1 MEAAQPEPTM
11 QWGAD
16 HARGLLLK
24 NLFNK
29 GLLTDEM
36 ISHEDGKILLT
47 KPFSQWPKDLQDKL
61 RPRGAAAIE

>member
-1 MEAAQPEPTM
+1 MNAEQPTTE
-11 QWGAD
+11 WDAD

-36 ISHEDGKILLT
+36 ISHEEGKIILT
-47 KPFSQWPKDLQDKL
+47 KPFSQWPEALQDKL
-61 RPRGAAAIE
+61 RPHGAAAIE